1 MGTSRA
7 TMSLPRS
14 SYLCVLLLLL
24 AVSAT
29 HQSDV
34 DANDGSQPP
43 LTPTYTSM
51 SANGN
56 ANGLMIP
63 LSQQGDNPLRTKDDA
78 RSSAL
83 LDNNDLEQQNPL
95 DYQNPWLQPPSW
107 AAKHGC
113 TPIRWALAIGVGVGV
128 VIGSLL
134 VWFFTSDKE
143 TSHAPA
149 TTLAP
154 TTAAPT
160 TPKSLAP
167 TTLAP
172 TSLAPTTPAPTTP
185 APTNPPLCSENPPS
199 PECIGWQDFFDATCS
214 GYCREDVGGSDCKR
228 DDPCACTGNPKRLNG
243 KITCQD
249 GHLIKID
256 MNSAGL
262 DGTIPE
268 GISALTALTSL
279 DMSEISNIRGGIPN
293 SIGALT
299 ALTFMSFQL
308 SEQITGS
315 VPDSIGK
322 LTALITL
329 SMDDTRI
336 TGTIPDSITKLTAL
350 TALGLNG
357 KVKISGSIPNS
368 IGALTAL
375 KILNF
380 QDSDID
386 GTIPDSIGA
395 LTALQDLLLERAH
408 ISGSIPESFCALPSM
423 QTCAVVNVSPYGHAS
438 NTISCP
444 LPSCTRSLKACGVK
458 SCSTPAPSPA

>member
-1 MGTSRA
+1 MGTS
-7 TMSLPRS
+7 TMSMPRS
-14 SYLCVLLLLL
+14 SYLCLLLLLL
-24 AVSAT
+24 AVIVT

-34 DANDGSQPP
+34 DS
-43 LTPTYTSM
+43 TPFTSM
-51 SANGN
+51 SANQN

-63 LSQQGDNPLRTKDDA
+63 LSQQGDNPLHNNDPPA
-78 RSSAL
+78 GSSAL

-95 DYQNPWLQPPSW
+95 DYQSPWLLPPSW

-113 TPIRWALAIGVGVGV
+113 TPIRWALAVGVGVGV
-128 VIGSLL
+128 VIGSVL

-149 TTLAP
+149 TT
-154 TTAAPT
+154 
-160 TPKSLAP
+160 
-167 TTLAP
+167 
-172 TSLAPTTPAPTTP
+172 LAPTTPAPTTP

-199 PECIGWQDFFDATCS
+199 PECIGWQEFFDTTCS

-256 MNSAGL
+256 MNNAGL

-293 SIGALT
+293 SIG
-299 ALTFMSFQL
+299 
-308 SEQITGS
+308 E
-315 VPDSIGK
+315 
-322 LTALITL
+322 
-329 SMDDTRI
+329 
-336 TGTIPDSITKLTAL
+336 LTAL

-375 KILNF
+375 KIL
-380 QDSDID
+380 
-386 GTIPDSIGA
+386 
-395 LTALQDLLLERAH
+395 LLERAH

-423 QTCAVVNVSPYGHAS
+423 QT
-438 NTISCP
+438 
-444 LPSCTRSLKACGVK
+444 
-458 SCSTPAPSPA
+458 

>member
-1 MGTSRA
+1 MGTS
-7 TMSLPRS
+7 TMSMPRS
-14 SYLCVLLLLL
+14 SYLCLLLLLL
-24 AVSAT
+24 AVIVT

-34 DANDGSQPP
+34 DS
-43 LTPTYTSM
+43 TPFTSM
-51 SANGN
+51 SANQN

-63 LSQQGDNPLRTKDDA
+63 LSRQDNNPLHNNDPPA
-78 RSSAL
+78 GSSAL

-95 DYQNPWLQPPSW
+95 DYQSPWLLPPSW

-113 TPIRWALAIGVGVGV
+113 TPIRWALAVGVGVGV
-128 VIGSLL
+128 VIGSVL

-167 TTLAP
+167 TTSAP

-256 MNSAGL
+256 MNNAGL

-395 LTALQDLLLERAH
+395 LTALNYLLLERAH
-408 ISGSIPESFCALPSM
+408 ISGSIPESFCSLPSM

>member
-1 MGTSRA
+1 MGTPQTTSTS
-7 TMSLPRS
+7 TMSMPRS
-14 SYLCVLLLLL
+14 SYLCLLLLL
-24 AVSAT
+24 AVIVT

-34 DANDGSQPP
+34 DS
-43 LTPTYTSM
+43 TPFTSM
-51 SANGN
+51 SANQN

-63 LSQQGDNPLRTKDDA
+63 LSQQGDNPLHNNDPPA
-78 RSSAL
+78 GSSAL

-95 DYQNPWLQPPSW
+95 DYQSPWLLPPSW

-113 TPIRWALAIGVGVGV
+113 TPIRWALAVGIGVGV
-128 VIGSLL
+128 VIGSVL

-167 TTLAP
+167 TTPAP
-172 TSLAPTTPAPTTP
+172 TSLAPTSLAPTTP

-368 IGALTAL
+368 VGALTAL

-386 GTIPDSIGA
+386 GTIPD
-395 LTALQDLLLERAH
+395 
-408 ISGSIPESFCALPSM
+408 SFCALPSM

-444 LPSCTRSLKACGVK
+444 
-458 SCSTPAPSPA
+458 

>member
-1 MGTSRA
+1 MGTS
-7 TMSLPRS
+7 TMSMPRS
-14 SYLCVLLLLL
+14 SYLCLLLLLL
-24 AVSAT
+24 AVIVT

-34 DANDGSQPP
+34 DS
-43 LTPTYTSM
+43 TPFTSM
-51 SANGN
+51 SANQN

-63 LSQQGDNPLRTKDDA
+63 LSQQGDNPLHNNDPPA
-78 RSSAL
+78 GSSAL

-95 DYQNPWLQPPSW
+95 DYQSPWLLPPSL
-107 AAKHGC
+107 APKHGC
-113 TPIRWALAIGVGVGV
+113 TPIRWALAVGVGVGV
-128 VIGSLL
+128 VIGSVL

-154 TTAAPT
+154 TT
-160 TPKSLAP
+160 
-167 TTLAP
+167 
-172 TSLAPTTPAPTTP
+172 
-185 APTNPPLCSENPPS
+185 PPLCSENPPS

-249 GHLIKID
+249 GHLVKID
-256 MNSAGL
+256 MNNAGL

-357 KVKISGSIPNS
+357 KVK
-368 IGALTAL
+368 
-375 KILNF
+375 
-380 QDSDID
+380 
-386 GTIPDSIGA
+386 
-395 LTALQDLLLERAH
+395 
-408 ISGSIPESFCALPSM
+408 
-423 QTCAVVNVSPYGHAS
+423 
-438 NTISCP
+438 
-444 LPSCTRSLKACGVK
+444 
-458 SCSTPAPSPA
+458 